1 MIVGLLATILLAPW
15 FLVLCWVYWRFG
27 RAAKRSRGF
36 DLAAMVMAIVLAAG
50 SGWYGLGVADVA
62 YGKLWPQILASLL
75 AYGVFLLVLLIAAW
89 WRRRTGNQT

>member
-1 MIVGLLATILLAPW
+1 MITGLLATILLAPW

-27 RAAKRSRGF
+27 RAGNHSRGF
-36 DLAAMVMAIVLAAG
+36 DQVAIVLSIVLAAG
-50 SGWYGLGVADVA
+50 SGWVGLGSADPG

-89 WRRRTGNQT
+89 WRRSK

>member
-1 MIVGLLATILLAPW
+1 MITGLLATILLAPW

-27 RAAKRSRGF
+27 RAGNHSRGF
-36 DLAAMVMAIVLAAG
+36 DLVAIVLSIVLAAG
-50 SGWYGLGVADVA
+50 SGWVGLGFADPG

-89 WRRRTGNQT
+89 WRRSK